1 MSRIPRVLET
11 LKNGFT
17 AEAASAA
24 RYRAFAGRAERDGLV
39 NLARHWRELAEAK
52 DALAVRQL
60 EAAGQVRG
68 ERLDLAAAL
77 AEEQYENDVLYP
89 KLIAASAL
97 DPEAAAIL
105 EAVLEAQRQHAE
117 RMEAL
122 REALTATPGDV
133 PASLPAAAV
142 KV

>member
-24 RYRAFAGRAERDGLV
+24 RYRAYAARAERDGLP

-52 DALAVRQL
+52 DALALRQL

-89 KLIAASAL
+89 KLLAAASA
-97 DPEAAAIL
+97 DAEAKAIL
-105 EAVLEAQRQHAE
+105 EEVLAAQRRHAE

-133 PASLPAAAV
+133 AAALPEAAV